1 MSKMRISANTL
12 LRNIFGT
19 KRNEVIEDWRR
30 LQNEELHDLYCS
42 PFVSREIK
50 V

>member
-1 MSKMRISANTL
+1 MSQMRIFANTL
-12 LRNIFGT
+12 LRNLFGT
-19 KRNEVIEDWRR
+19 KRNEVTGDWRR

-42 PFVSREIK
+42 PFVIREIK